1 MRKTDTNT
9 SFGIVLLYS
18 QKLIK
23 TQRKNL
29 SFIVNISTNI
39 RRYCQ
44 FSLFLHSL
52 TLLKQKNTTDSE
64 NLNAKNVYPPVK
76 DIPADRKER
85 TVLIMNSEKMLGFA
99 TRQIHVG
106 KVKNAAGSLCDPIY
120 QTSTFEFDSV
130 EQGGARFA
138 GQEDGYIYSRLGN
151 PTVATVEAKV
161 ASLEGGEA
169 ALCTASGMGAISS
182 ALWSSVVAGDEIIAD
197 ETLYGC
203 TYALLNHGMAK
214 FGVKVT
220 LTDLTNIE
228 NLKNALSDK
237 TKVVYFE
244 TPCNPTLKI
253 LDIELIAKT
262 AHEYNPDIRV
272 IVDNTFCTPYVQ
284 RPLSLGANVV
294 VHSATKY
301 LNGHGDVIAGV
312 IVSDAEFVTQCRM
325 FGLKDMTGAVM
336 SPFNAFLMARGMK
349 TLDIRMER
357 HCANAKKVAEF
368 LAAHPAVD
376 KVYYPGL
383 ESFEGYEV
391 AKKQMRLPGGMI
403 SIELKA
409 DRAATAAAL
418 NKLELCTIAVSLGG
432 AETLV
437 EHAASMTHSTYT
449 PEELAASNIS
459 EGLVRISIGLEDPE
473 DVIADF
479 KQALDTLL

>member
-1 MRKTDTNT
+1 MD
-9 SFGIVLLYS
+9 
-18 QKLIK
+18 QK
-23 TQRKNL
+23 KN
-29 SFIVNISTNI
+29 F
-39 RRYCQ
+39 
-44 FSLFLHSL
+44 
-52 TLLKQKNTTDSE
+52 
-64 NLNAKNVYPPVK
+64 
-76 DIPADRKER
+76 
-85 TVLIMNSEKMLGFA
+85 GFA

-120 QTSTFEFDSV
+120 QTSTFEFETV

-138 GQEDGYIYSRLGN
+138 GQEGGYIYSRLGN
-151 PTVATVEAKV
+151 PTVATVEAKM

-182 ALWSSVVAGDEIIAD
+182 ALWSAVVGGDEIVAD

-203 TYALLNHGMAK
+203 TYALLNHGMSK

-220 LTDLTNIE
+220 LTDLSDIE
-228 NLKNALSDK
+228 NLKKALTDK

-244 TPCNPTLKI
+244 TPCNPTLKL

-262 AHEYNPDIRV
+262 AHAFNPDIRV
-272 IVDNTFCTPYVQ
+272 IVDNTFCTPYLQ

-312 IVSDAEFVTQCRM
+312 IVGDEEFIGQCRM

-368 LAAHPAVD
+368 FANHPAVD

-383 ESFEGYEV
+383 ESFKGHEI
-391 AKKQMRLPGGMI
+391 AAKQMRLPGAMI

-409 DRAATAAAL
+409 DKAATAAAL
-418 NKLELCTIAVSLGG
+418 NKLELATIAVSLGD

-437 EHAASMTHSTYT
+437 EHPATMTHSTYT
-449 PEELAASNIS
+449 AEELKVAGIS
-459 EGLVRISIGLEDPE
+459 EGLVRISVGLEDPE
-473 DVIADF
+473 DIIADF
-479 KQALDTLL
+479 KAVLDTLI

>member
-1 MRKTDTNT
+1 MD
-9 SFGIVLLYS
+9 
-18 QKLIK
+18 QK
-23 TQRKNL
+23 KN
-29 SFIVNISTNI
+29 F
-39 RRYCQ
+39 
-44 FSLFLHSL
+44 
-52 TLLKQKNTTDSE
+52 
-64 NLNAKNVYPPVK
+64 
-76 DIPADRKER
+76 
-85 TVLIMNSEKMLGFA
+85 GFA

-120 QTSTFEFDSV
+120 QTSTFEFETV

-138 GQEDGYIYSRLGN
+138 GQEGGYIYSRLGN
-151 PTVATVEAKV
+151 PTVATVEAKM

-182 ALWSSVVAGDEIIAD
+182 ALWSAVVGGDEIVAD

-203 TYALLNHGMAK
+203 TYALLNHGMSK

-220 LTDLTNIE
+220 LTDLSDIE
-228 NLKNALSDK
+228 NLRKALTDK

-244 TPCNPTLKI
+244 TPCNPTLKL

-262 AHEYNPDIRV
+262 AHAFNPAIRV
-272 IVDNTFCTPYVQ
+272 IVDNTFCTPYLQ

-312 IVSDAEFVTQCRM
+312 IVGDEEFIGQCRM

-368 LAAHPAVD
+368 FANHPAVD

-383 ESFEGYEV
+383 ESFKGHEI
-391 AKKQMRLPGGMI
+391 AAKQMKLPGAMI

-409 DRAATAAAL
+409 DKAATAAAL
-418 NKLELCTIAVSLGG
+418 NKLELGTIAVSLGD

-437 EHAASMTHSTYT
+437 EHPATMTHSTYT
-449 PEELAASNIS
+449 AEELKAAGIS
-459 EGLVRISIGLEDPE
+459 EGLVRISVGLEDPE
-473 DVIADF
+473 DIIADF
-479 KQALDTLL
+479 KAVLDTLI